1 MNRLITILLLLCS
14 IAAATA
20 QTNRVTLEWNAN
32 SEANVAGYVVSYGTN
47 SGFSVENSAVW
58 TSPLITA
65 TNCAITNLTAGR
77 TYFFS
82 VKAVDTDGFESDPSD
97 EISWTSVRKPKGLR
111 RVRVTVAVVVH
122 E

>member
-1 MNRLITILLLLCS
+1 MKTILSLLLLALALNANS
-14 IAAATA
+14 
-20 QTNRVTLEWNAN
+20 QTNRVTLEWHAN
-32 SEANVAGYVVSYGTN
+32 SETNVAGYVLSYGTN

-97 EISWTSVRKPKGLR
+97 EISWASVRKPKGLR